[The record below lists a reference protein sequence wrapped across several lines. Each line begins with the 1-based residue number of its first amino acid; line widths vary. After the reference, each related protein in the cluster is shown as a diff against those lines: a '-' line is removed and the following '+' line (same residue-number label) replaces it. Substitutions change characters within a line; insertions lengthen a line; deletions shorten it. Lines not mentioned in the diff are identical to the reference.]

1 MALTGDEIISAESLK
16 AVVDEIRTGGGST
29 RG

>member
-1 MALTGDEIISAESLK
+1 MALAGDEIISAESPK
-16 AVVDEIRTGGGST
+16 VVVDEIRTGGGST

>member
-1 MALTGDEIISAESLK
+1 MALTGDEVISAESLK
-16 AVVDEIRTGGGST
+16 AVVDEIRTGGST

>member
-1 MALTGDEIISAESLK
+1 MALTGDEVINSENLK
-16 AVVDEIRTGGGST
+16 AVLDEIRTGGGST